1 MKLLGLDVGT
11 TTICGVVI
19 DAADGHLAFVQTEN
33 NASGLPSRHRW
44 ESAQDPDVAV
54 RIARLILEKAV
65 AAHRDIR
72 GIGISSQMHGV
83 LYVDRSGNAVSPL
96 FTWQDGRGDLPFQGG
111 TYASFV
117 SSALGRQ
124 AATGTGTVTHFA
136 NLKLGLAP
144 KSAMFLCTVGDY
156 LAMKLARRSIPLMDT
171 TCAASISGFDLEKLS
186 FMGPQLKAMGCDPS
200 LFPEVT
206 SEYPSLGEYGPDIP
220 VFPALGDNQASFL
233 GATADKEHM
242 ASVNVGTGSQISVF
256 VSSFRRIDG
265 IDLRPLPFGGYI
277 GVGAGLCGGRAYAVL
292 REFFQKTVLT
302 LTGRQVEIPWDSIN
316 DLSPSDETEPLRVDT
331 RFSGTRVSPSVRGS
345 IRNIGLSNL
354 TPEHLASGFREG
366 IVSELLEFYR
376 LFDSTERE
384 RINFVVGSGNAIR
397 LNTSLRRAFEKGFQL
412 TLRVPRHREEAAFGA
427 ALVAGVASRIFPD
440 LASACALVRY

>member
-1 MKLLGLDVGT
+1 VKLLGLDVGT
-11 TTICGVVI
+11 TTICGIVI
-19 DAADGHLAFVQTEN
+19 DVVDGRITFVHTES
-33 NASGLPSRHRW
+33 NASSLPARNPW
-44 ESAQDPDVAV
+44 ESAQDPDAAV
-54 RIARLILEKAV
+54 RIARLILEKAA
-65 AAHRDIR
+65 AAHPDIR

-83 LYVDRSGNAVSPL
+83 LYVDSTGNAVSPL
-96 FTWQDGRGDLPFQGG
+96 FTWQDGRGDLPFDGG

-117 SSALGRQ
+117 SSALGQQ
-124 AATGTGTVTHFA
+124 AATGMGTVTHFA
-136 NLKLGLAP
+136 NLQLGLTP
-144 KSAMFLCTVGDY
+144 NSAAFLCTVGDY
-156 LAMKLARRSIPLMDT
+156 LAMKLTGRRSPLMDT

-186 FMGPQLKAMGCDPS
+186 FMRPHLKAMGCDPS

-302 LTGRQVEIPWDSIN
+302 LTGRQVEIAWDSIN

-345 IRNIGLSNL
+345 ISNIGLANL
-354 TPEHLASGFREG
+354 TPEHLASGFRDG

-376 LFDSTERE
+376 LFDITERE
-384 RINFVVGSGNAIR
+384 RINSIVGSGNAIR
-397 LNTSLRRAFEKGFQL
+397 LNTSLRHAFEKGFQL
-412 TLRVPRHREEAAFGA
+412 TLRVPGHREEAAFGA
-427 ALVAGVASRIFPD
+427 ALVAGVASGIFPD